1 MKLAFRILSVV
12 SVVFSATALSDAA
25 VPIVSRGGT
34 STKFVWMTCRP
45 GWRGS
50 AGGVYGGEGFFV
62 SCNRGRGLARLTG
75 AVGTT
80 YSIRMGVESPS
91 TGLDCFFSGD
101 SATVNE
107 SCGAVPLTIY

>member
-50 AGGVYGGEGFFV
+50 AGGVKP
-62 SCNRGRGLARLTG
+62 C
-75 AVGTT
+75 
-80 YSIRMGVESPS
+80 
-91 TGLDCFFSGD
+91 
-101 SATVNE
+101 
-107 SCGAVPLTIY
+107 